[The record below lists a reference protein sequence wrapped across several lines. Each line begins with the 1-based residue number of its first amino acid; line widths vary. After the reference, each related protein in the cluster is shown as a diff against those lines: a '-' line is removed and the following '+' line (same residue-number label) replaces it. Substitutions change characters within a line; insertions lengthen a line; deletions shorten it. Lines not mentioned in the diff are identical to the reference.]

1 MQQYAR
7 KSQRGQEPNDRQY
20 SRKIEAK
27 LKRMKP
33 EELDELLN
41 GGEEDVSTPPQ
52 QKVDPMPGQGV
63 PLRTV

>member
-27 LKRMKP
+27 INRMRP
-33 EELDELLN
+33 EELDELLH
-41 GGEEDVSTPPQ
+41 GEQDDVSLPPR
-52 QKVDPMPGQGV
+52 QKTEPLPGQNV